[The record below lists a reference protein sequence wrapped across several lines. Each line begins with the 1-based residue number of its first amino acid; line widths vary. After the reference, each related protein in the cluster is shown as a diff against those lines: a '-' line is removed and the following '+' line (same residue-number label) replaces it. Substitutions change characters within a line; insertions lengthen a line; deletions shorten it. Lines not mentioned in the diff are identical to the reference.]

1 VAANGW
7 HGAVLHSGVAV
18 LSAPKLLFVDIETAP
33 ILAAVWQLYDTNAVY
48 VERDTFILSV
58 AARWGDQKRT
68 KTYALPDYPGYKR
81 DKFSDKSLCKDLFDM
96 LDKADVVIAHNGDAF
111 DIKKINSRLIVN
123 GFRPPSPYK
132 TIDTLKIAR
141 KAFKFDSN
149 KLDNIGRYL
158 NRGRKLTHTGA
169 DLWRR
174 CVAGDPKAWAK
185 MRRYNARDVDLLV
198 DVYEEIKAWA
208 PNHPDLRLYDGRP
221 GCPVC
226 LSVNTRRRG
235 FNIALKRKTERLQC
249 LDCQHWFTGAVIKAE
264 AA

>member
-1 VAANGW
+1 
-7 HGAVLHSGVAV
+7 
-18 LSAPKLLFVDIETAP
+18 LSSPKLLFVDIETAP
-33 ILAAVWQLYDTNAVY
+33 LVMAAWTQFEANAIWI
-48 VERDTFILSV
+48 ERDTFILSF
-58 AARWGDQKRT
+58 AARWGHQKRT
-68 KTYALPDYPGYKR
+68 KTYALPDYPSYRR
-81 DKFSDKSLCKDLFDM
+81 DKHNDKSLCAELFDH
-96 LDKADVVIAHNGDAF
+96 LDQADVVIAHNGDAF

-123 GFRPPSPYK
+123 GFKPPAPYK
-132 TIDTLKIAR
+132 TVDTLKIAR
-141 KAFKFDSN
+141 RVFKFDSN

-198 DVYEEIKAWA
+198 DVYNDIKVWA
-208 PNHPDLRLYDGRP
+208 PNHPDLRLYDNRP

-226 LSVNTRRRG
+226 RSNRVIRRG
-235 FNIALKRKTERLQC
+235 FNIAMKRKTERLQC
-249 LDCQHWFTGAVIKAE
+249 SDCSHWFTGQVIKAE